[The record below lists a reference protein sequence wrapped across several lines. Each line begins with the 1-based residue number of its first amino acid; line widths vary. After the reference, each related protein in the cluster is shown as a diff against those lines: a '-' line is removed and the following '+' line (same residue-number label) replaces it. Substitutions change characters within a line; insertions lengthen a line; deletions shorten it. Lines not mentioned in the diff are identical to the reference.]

1 MIGSVSISVLDPV
14 WLLAIGSLAL
24 LGRLT
29 AAVIEYSLAG
39 VSPEASAVQAVS
51 GKRGGAALHRAITN
65 GTWLVGTTSL
75 RTVAQSIEIAAFA
88 LYGASIWG
96 TAGFFGALSLQ
107 ILCSGAL
114 ETVAKRRVA
123 GRGTLI
129 AGKIAAWMGTQ
140 RGGGSIEGIEIDPGT
155 VRIINSTLALG
166 ERHVKDVMVPLMDVI
181 LIENDATVREAVGI
195 LLQYRF
201 SRAPIIESQ
210 RVGVVHLKDLVDA
223 ERNGDTGPARTH
235 ARECAVVPEGKPL
248 DSMLRDMQHSRS
260 HLAVVV
266 DEYGAVSGVVSIED
280 CIEAILGEIQDEHD
294 DDSDLVRGDGPGRYI
309 AAGAA
314 SVMLVN
320 QTLGSEFT
328 EGENTTIGGLVFSA
342 IGRSATVGDTV
353 LLNGWTITVLSMRRR
368 RILSV
373 SLEAVNEEVSTG
385 S

>member
-1 MIGSVSISVLDPV
+1 
-14 WLLAIGSLAL
+14 
-24 LGRLT
+24 
-29 AAVIEYSLAG
+29 
-39 VSPEASAVQAVS
+39 
-51 GKRGGAALHRAITN
+51 
-65 GTWLVGTTSL
+65 
-75 RTVAQSIEIAAFA
+75 
-88 LYGASIWG
+88 
-96 TAGFFGALSLQ
+96 
-107 ILCSGAL
+107 
-114 ETVAKRRVA
+114 
-123 GRGTLI
+123 
-129 AGKIAAWMGTQ
+129 
-140 RGGGSIEGIEIDPGT
+140 
-155 VRIINSTLALG
+155 
-166 ERHVKDVMVPLMDVI
+166 
-181 LIENDATVREAVGI
+181 
-195 LLQYRF
+195 
-201 SRAPIIESQ
+201 
-210 RVGVVHLKDLVDA
+210 
-223 ERNGDTGPARTH
+223 
-235 ARECAVVPEGKPL
+235 
-248 DSMLRDMQHSRS
+248 MLRDMQHSRS

-373 SLEAVNEEVSTG
+373 SLETVNEEVSTG